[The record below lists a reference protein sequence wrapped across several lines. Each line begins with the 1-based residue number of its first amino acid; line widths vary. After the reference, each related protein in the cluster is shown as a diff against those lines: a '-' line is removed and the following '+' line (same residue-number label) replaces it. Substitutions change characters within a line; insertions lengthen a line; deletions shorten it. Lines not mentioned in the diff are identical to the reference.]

1 MNAELKP
8 LNQQTIVITG
18 ASSGIGL
25 VTARMAAKQ
34 GANVVLA
41 ARNEDALRQL
51 EQEINDAGGGK
62 AAYVVAD
69 VGNEADHCRIRDLAI
84 ERFGAIDTWINNA
97 GASVYGRIEQVPTDD
112 AKRLFETN
120 FWGVFHGSRTALE
133 HFKQRARPGAIINVG
148 STVSDRSI
156 PLQGIYSASKFA
168 VRSFTDA
175 LRMEIEEAGYPISV
189 TLIKPAAID
198 TPYVEHAKNYM
209 DEDPSFPP
217 PVYAPETVA
226 RGILHAAVHPERDIF
241 IGGAGKMFSVM
252 EKYAPRLTDR
262 YMERAM
268 FKQQKA
274 GTRGRR
280 SGVGLHR
287 PGVGLQERGGYEGHV
302 MKSSLYTTATTHP
315 LMTGLI
321 LGAAGAAVA
330 ALVAAVPEKPPT
342 LRERVWGR
350 G

>member
-1 MNAELKP
+1 MKLQLKP
-8 LNQQTIVITG
+8 LSEQTIVITG

-34 GANVVLA
+34 GAKVVLA

-51 EQEINDAGGGK
+51 EQEITAAGGR

-69 VGNEADHCRIRDLAI
+69 VGNEEDHRKILDTAVQK
-84 ERFGAIDTWINNA
+84 FGGVDTWVNNA
-97 GASVYGRIEQVPTDD
+97 GASIYGRIEQVPTDD
-112 AKRLFETN
+112 ARRLFDTN
-120 FWGVFHGSRTALE
+120 FWGVFHGSKTALA
-133 HFKQRARPGAIINVG
+133 HLKSRGGGGGDGFGGAIINVG

-156 PLQGIYSASKFA
+156 PLQGVYSASKFA
-168 VRSFTDA
+168 VRSLTDA

-198 TPYVEHAKNYM
+198 TPYVEHARNYM

-226 RGILHAAVHPERDIF
+226 QGILHAAVHPERDLF
-241 IGGAGKMFSVM
+241 IGAAGKMFSVM
-252 EKYAPRLTDR
+252 EKYAPRMTDR
-262 YMERAM
+262 YMERTM
-268 FKQQKA
+268 FRQQQA

-287 PGVGLQERGGYEGHV
+287 PGVALQERGGYEGHV
-302 MKSSLYTTATTHP
+302 MESSLYTKASTHP

-330 ALVAAVPEKPPT
+330 ALITAAPEV
-342 LRERVWGR
+342 RGR
-350 G
+350 FRA

>member
-1 MNAELKP
+1 MKVQLKP
-8 LNQQTIVITG
+8 LNQQTIVISG

-34 GANVVLA
+34 GAKVVLA
-41 ARNEDALRQL
+41 ARNEEALRQL
-51 EQEINDAGGGK
+51 EQEINSSGGR

-69 VGNEADHCRIRDLAI
+69 VGNEEDHRKILDTAI
-84 ERFGAIDTWINNA
+84 QKFGGVDTWVNNA

-120 FWGVFHGSRTALE
+120 FWGVFHGSRMALE
-133 HFKQRARPGAIINVG
+133 HFKTRGPGAIINVG

-189 TLIKPAAID
+189 TLIKPSAID

-226 RGILHAAVHPERDIF
+226 QGILHAAVHPERDIF

-252 EKYAPRLTDR
+252 EKYAPRMTDR
-262 YMERAM
+262 YMEKTM
-268 FKQQKA
+268 FRQQKA

-280 SGVGLHR
+280 SGVGLHG

-302 MKSSLYTTATTHP
+302 MESSLYTKASTHP

-321 LGAAGAAVA
+321 LGAAGAAVV
-330 ALVAAVPEKPPT
+330 ALISSAPT
-342 LRERVWGR
+342 SRES
-350 G
+350 

>member
-1 MNAELKP
+1 MKPNLKP
-8 LNQQTIVITG
+8 LDRQTIVITG

-25 VTARMAAKQ
+25 VTARMAARQ
-34 GANVVLA
+34 GAKVVLA

-51 EQEINDAGGGK
+51 EQEINSSGGQ

-69 VGNEADHCRIRDLAI
+69 VGNEEDHRKILDTAVS
-84 ERFGAIDTWINNA
+84 RFGGVDTWVNNA
-97 GASVYGRIEQVPTDD
+97 GASVYGRIEQVPTED
-112 AKRLFETN
+112 AKRLFDTN
-120 FWGVFHGSRTALE
+120 FWGVFHGSKTALE
-133 HFKQRARPGAIINVG
+133 HLKTRGGGGFGGAIINVG

-226 RGILHAAVHPERDIF
+226 QGILHAAVHPERDLF

-262 YMERAM
+262 YMERTM
-268 FKQQKA
+268 FRQQQA

-280 SGVGLHR
+280 SGIGLHG
-287 PGVGLQERGGYEGHV
+287 PGVGLQERGGYDGHV
-302 MKSSLYTTATTHP
+302 MESSLYTKATTHP

-330 ALVAAVPEKPPT
+330 ALITAAPDV
-342 LRERVWGR
+342 RERMR

>member
-1 MNAELKP
+1 MTPQLKP
-8 LNQQTIVITG
+8 LSQQTIVVTG

-34 GANVVLA
+34 GAKVVLA

-51 EQEINDAGGGK
+51 EQEINSAGGQ
-62 AAYVVAD
+62 ATYVVAD
-69 VGNEADHCRIRDLAI
+69 VGNEEDHRKILDAAI
-84 ERFGAIDTWINNA
+84 QKFGGVDTWVNNA
-97 GASVYGRIEQVPTDD
+97 GASIYGRIEQVPTDD
-112 AKRLFETN
+112 AKRLFNTN
-120 FWGVFHGSRTALE
+120 FWGVFYGSKMALE
-133 HFKQRARPGAIINVG
+133 HLKTRGPGAIINVG

-217 PVYAPETVA
+217 PVYAPQTVA
-226 RGILHAAVHPERDIF
+226 NGILHAATHPVRDLF
-241 IGGAGKMFSVM
+241 IGAAGKIFSAM
-252 EKYAPRLTDR
+252 EKYAPRMTDR

-268 FKQQKA
+268 FRQQKA

-280 SGVGLHR
+280 SGIGLHR

-302 MKSSLYTTATTHP
+302 MESSLYTKASSHP
-315 LMTGLI
+315 LMTGLL

-330 ALVAAVPEKPPT
+330 AALTAAPQV
-342 LRERVWGR
+342 RERFR
-350 G
+350 E